1 MKKAFYL
8 LLASVS
14 MLIIFQSNV
23 TANASYKDQMYADT
37 TVYKMKKGNKP
48 SEDTL
53 LKYFTIHKGTWLKSD
68 KYSSKYGGWIISTSD
83 FHSGKYV
90 YYIILKNN
98 FWSVNEKSSYQKMPH
113 MLWQRKVWGYVPV
126 YSSPKSSHVKFY
138 LNKYKHT
145 IWTVDYEAK
154 SSEHNYSV
162 FYHIRNGH
170 VSGWVWRGYLK
181 FAPHRN
187 LMVQAPQTPGD
198 DQVYLYNNPSKE
210 NNYPLT
216 SGPTYNAIQF
226 KGSDKVWVQP
236 MAKEMDDYGW
246 TYLKNLLIK

>member
-1 MKKAFYL
+1 MKKRTIYL
-8 LLASVS
+8 LLLFTS
-14 MLIIFQSNV
+14 MLMFISQNCLS
-23 TANASYKDQMYADT
+23 AKASSYKDQMSADT

-68 KYSSKYGGWIISTSD
+68 KYSSKYGGWIISTSN

-90 YYIILKNN
+90 YYIILENN
-98 FWSVNEKSSYQKMPH
+98 FWSVKETSSYQKMPH

-126 YSSPKSSHVKFY
+126 YSSPKSSRVKFY

-145 IWTVDYEAK
+145 MWTVDYEAK
-154 SSEHNYSV
+154 SSKHNYSV
-162 FYHIRNGH
+162 FYHIRHGH

-181 FAPHRN
+181 FAPHKN
-187 LMVQAPQTPGD
+187 LMVQTPGD
-198 DQVYLYNNPSKE
+198 DEIPLHDNPSKE

-246 TYLKNLLIK
+246 TYLSNLTVK